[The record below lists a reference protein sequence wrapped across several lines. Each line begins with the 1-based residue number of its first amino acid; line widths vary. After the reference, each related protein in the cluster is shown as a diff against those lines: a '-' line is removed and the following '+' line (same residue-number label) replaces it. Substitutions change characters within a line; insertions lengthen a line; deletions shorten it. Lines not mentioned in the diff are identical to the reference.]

1 MGPKKGPPP
10 AKWAE
15 TGVSKNQ
22 KKKEQGNREKNPLF
36 SSHFSPAGLGT
47 LDQDS
52 GRESSFWNT
61 YLIPNITHVAFLE
74 AYFT

>member
-1 MGPKKGPPP
+1 MMDGPKKRGP

-22 KKKEQGNREKNPLF
+22 KKKEQGTVKKNPLF
-36 SSHFSPAGLGT
+36 RSHFSPAGLGT

-52 GRESSFWNT
+52 GRESSF
-61 YLIPNITHVAFLE
+61 
-74 AYFT
+74 

>member
-22 KKKEQGNREKNPLF
+22 KKKGEGEPVKKNPLF

-52 GRESSFWNT
+52 GRESSF
-61 YLIPNITHVAFLE
+61 
-74 AYFT
+74 

>member
-22 KKKEQGNREKNPLF
+22 KKKEQGNREKKSLF

-52 GRESSFWNT
+52 GRESSF
-61 YLIPNITHVAFLE
+61 
-74 AYFT
+74 